1 MIPSHCWFMG
11 PMPIWNESRLPVC
24 WPSYRN
30 KFILMNGGLSLR
42 SNSLLNFRLT
52 SSILASTRVIN
63 VNCIIVLY
71 RNKPFPFCLVLLSLF
86 LSKKMSH
93 RVAVYRTAHF
103 NAAHRLHV
111 PSWTD
116 AENQAFFGLCN
127 NAHYHGHNYDLEVRV
142 EGEVDSVTGYLIDMK
157 LIKQYIE
164 EEVIERFDH
173 KNLNLDTEE
182 FRDLN
187 PTAENIVWVI
197 WQKLR
202 ARVPQEMNLG
212 VRLYET
218 PRNFVEF
225 NG

>member
-1 MIPSHCWFMG
+1 
-11 PMPIWNESRLPVC
+11 
-24 WPSYRN
+24 
-30 KFILMNGGLSLR
+30 
-42 SNSLLNFRLT
+42 
-52 SSILASTRVIN
+52 
-63 VNCIIVLY
+63 
-71 RNKPFPFCLVLLSLF
+71 
-86 LSKKMSH
+86 MSH
-93 RVAVYRTAHF
+93 RVAVFRTAHF

-111 PSWTD
+111 PTWSEE
-116 AENQAFFGLCN
+116 ENKAFFGLCN
-127 NAHYHGHNYDLEVRV
+127 NAHYHGHNYDLEVKV
-142 EGEVDSVTGYLIDMK
+142 EGEVDAVTGYLIDMK
-157 LIKQYIE
+157 LIKQYID

-182 FRDLN
+182 FRSLN

-202 ARVPQEMNLG
+202 ARVPQEMNLS